1 MCTNLRMLKN
11 REIYSNDYTVE
22 PEYESSLENHKLKIY
37 IWKCMK
43 DKFEERIVKKYMHY
57 LITKYM

>member
-1 MCTNLRMLKN
+1 MLKN